1 MKRSRY
7 VIYALF
13 CLIIAIFGVHSRL
26 KTSANDQGST
36 AATTVTK
43 TVAQKQS
50 SSSSSSQMRTPIDWR
65 KSSETKAYP
74 DLSKVKHLWIK
85 VNLKTN
91 RTYLYDGNH
100 VIYTMY
106 STGGIYKKDPKTG
119 KMKSM
124 TPTGT
129 FYVQQERGNS
139 FYNAR
144 LKEGA
149 NYYTSWLNHGEY
161 LFHSV
166 PTNADGSYNKKEAAK
181 LGKSTGSHGCIRLSV
196 ADAKWMEENLPV
208 GTKVEIVG

>member
-13 CLIIAIFGVHSRL
+13 CLIIAIFGVHSSL

-91 RTYLYDGNH
+91 FTY
-100 VIYTMY
+100 
-106 STGGIYKKDPKTG
+106 
-119 KMKSM
+119 
-124 TPTGT
+124 
-129 FYVQQERGNS
+129 
-139 FYNAR
+139 
-144 LKEGA
+144 
-149 NYYTSWLNHGEY
+149 
-161 LFHSV
+161 
-166 PTNADGSYNKKEAAK
+166 
-181 LGKSTGSHGCIRLSV
+181 
-196 ADAKWMEENLPV
+196 
-208 GTKVEIVG
+208 

>member
-13 CLIIAIFGVHSRL
+13 CLIIAIFGVHSSL

-166 PTNADGSYNKKEAAK
+166 PTNADGSYNKKEAATRRNH
-181 LGKSTGSHGCIRLSV
+181 SFV
-196 ADAKWMEENLPV
+196 
-208 GTKVEIVG
+208 